1 MGSLG
6 CTLAVKFNAIR
17 FIVALLKGSLELWF
31 CSSLLLSV
39 MITWGLMSAV
49 FPFEHI
55 SNLYC

>member
-17 FIVALLKGSLELWF
+17 FTVALLKGSFELWF

-39 MITWGLMSAV
+39 MITWGLMSGV
-49 FPFEHI
+49 SF
-55 SNLYC
+55 